1 VEPVGTVAS
10 AWRYPVKSMA
20 GERLAAASVTLQGVE
35 ADRSYAFVQA
45 ESKSPFPWLTGRE
58 LPSLF
63 RYRPAWTSAER
74 PQLNV
79 TTPGGAV
86 LDIASD
92 ELCDELTEASGRPL
106 FLLRDHRGSFDIA
119 PLSLMSLA
127 TVDGI
132 AEASGT
138 EPEPLRF
145 RMNFYIDAPGVSTFG
160 EESWVGRVLRLGDTA
175 RVAITAPDSRCA
187 MITLS
192 PHGGE
197 PLTEVLR
204 SVAQLNDNNA
214 GVYGTVLTAGEVKEG
229 DPVYLEGD

>member
-1 VEPVGTVAS
+1 MERVGTIAH

-20 GERLAAASVTLQGVE
+20 GERLASAPVTLQGLE
-35 ADRSYAFVQA
+35 ADRGYAFVQA

-58 LPSLF
+58 LPALF
-63 RYRPAWTSAER
+63 NYHPAWTADER
-74 PQLNV
+74 PRLNV
-79 TTPGGAV
+79 TTPGGEV
-86 LDIASD
+86 HEIAS
-92 ELCDELTEASGRPL
+92 ESLLEELTAASGRPL

-119 PLSLMSLA
+119 PVSLMTLA
-127 TVDGI
+127 TVEGI

-145 RMNFYIDAPGVSTFG
+145 RMNFYIDAPGASTFG
-160 EESWVGRVLRLGDTA
+160 EEAWVGHVLRLGEA
-175 RVAITAPDSRCA
+175 VRVAVTAPDSRCA

-214 GVYGTVLTAGEVKEG
+214 GVYGAVLTPGEVHEG
-229 DPVYLEGD
+229 DPVYLED